1 MFSQQLVLFSLNARD
16 FLHRLYYL
24 MDVKI
29 LRVGHFNFGLT
40 HTKKDIAIF
49 NFMYYLAIQTKVY

>member
-1 MFSQQLVLFSLNARD
+1 
-16 FLHRLYYL
+16 